1 MLDADATLKLA
12 NEVEGYKVLPPCVLY
27 GKIGQGGMGAVYRG
41 RHLNLDIDVAI
52 KCLKPDLTGED
63 EQFVVR
69 FRREARSAARINHQN
84 VIRVFDVSEER
95 GLHYI
100 VMELVQGETARQRV
114 KRKGHLAVGEAL
126 QILHGAAAGLGEAH
140 GKGFIHRDIKP
151 DNVMIASNGTVKVA
165 DLGLAKPSGQSNMS
179 MLSGT
184 NVIMGT
190 PQYMPPEQ
198 WENTATVTAAADVWA
213 LGATLYYMLAGGEA
227 FGSESLPKIMQRIVL
242 QDFPDVREK
251 RPDVPE
257 DVAEFIKVATQK
269 APENRYPDALAMV
282 EAIDAMTT
290 RRETLR
296 DNEVV
301 SGEDQNTLVSPPPAK
316 TLAKIKFWMDSQGQ
330 IDPTGQAGEEAGD
343 RAEQQT
349 IVSSP
354 SQRQPDRQPQPAAKS
369 RAGLWTFVALLVV
382 AAGVLGV
389 LQPWRG
395 GTDSPFAEVERLARA
410 GNFAAA
416 VSAAKSVYATN
427 TALEP
432 ADIAGENA
440 RLASLHLGWAQQA
453 RDASNW
459 RLCLEQL
466 ALSSALEQRAET
478 DNLKRSALAKTAQAV
493 DAELQRVEPGAGP
506 VALAAMTTF
515 RGRLLSP
522 LVSELRVGG
531 DAVEIAGDGM
541 FRIDR
546 ALGGT
551 RSVPVEVTLVT
562 GDTVTLAPWQL
573 SYAVAETGG
582 NSGKSSEATRPNQTT
597 RPNETTRPTVEPL
610 TGGDDANT
618 NKPSQQPKSV
628 VLAPETPTDL
638 AYLAQPQ
645 VVQLR
650 GDGASPLTIRAP
662 KDAIIRINGLAVERD
677 GNAEAYVHQVRS
689 DQDEPKPIQIEVSR
703 GAQKVSGS
711 VAVTRVPVALTVVE
725 KVVAVGLRHSQ
736 NGWWATDK
744 ATVKLR
750 GSLDRFATTLEVNGV
765 AQKGVTWQGTVF
777 TIDLPLK
784 TGQNKLTIRALRNSW
799 LPVTQQLRI
808 DRISTPRITVA
819 EDTRKV
825 DSVKGGSYRV
835 VVDTDAWTKSVAVVN
850 GSELVRLQRDPNSS
864 RFRGQVALRA
874 GKNRL
879 VTRATNV
886 LGREA
891 QLPLD
896 ITFQASVVK
905 AEIRGVRVNVDGK
918 QRDIRAGRQL
928 FLPSEQPLIVDATDS
943 TATVRINEK
952 IITRNAD
959 GTVPLRGLLND
970 TKATKLEVVLENGLG
985 RSEVFRFFAWLD
997 RIQPAAQCLEP
1008 KSLAVGRG
1016 KPFELS
1022 GTWIDNGGL
1031 DRNGCNLGEWK
1042 VKLSPRGVAKRG
1054 TWKVTHPGL
1063 TETTTLEVVFRDRA
1077 GNSTTL
1083 PVKITVR

>member
-227 FGSESLPKIMQRIVL
+227 FSSESLPKIMQRIVL
-242 QDFPDVREK
+242 HDFPDVREK

-257 DVAEFIKVATQK
+257 DVAEFIKKATQK
-269 APENRYPDALAMV
+269 APADRYPDALAMV

-296 DNEVV
+296 DNDVV

-330 IDPTGQAGEEAGD
+330 IDPNGEESD
-343 RAEQQT
+343 EKAEQQT

-354 SQRQPDRQPQPAAKS
+354 SRRQSDRQPAPAAKS
-369 RAGLWTFVALLVV
+369 RGGLLAFVALLVV

-389 LQPWRG
+389 WQPWRG
-395 GTDSPFAEVERLARA
+395 QPESPFAVVERLAKQ
-410 GNFAAA
+410 GDYAAA
-416 VSAAKSVYATN
+416 VRTASNVYATN
-427 TALEP
+427 SELSPT
-432 ADIAGENA
+432 DVGGKDA
-440 RLASLHLGWAQQA
+440 RMAALHLGWAKQA
-453 RDASNW
+453 RDASDW

-466 ALSSALEQRAET
+466 ALSSELKKSSET
-478 DNLKRSALAKTAQAV
+478 ANLKRSALAKTAQAV
-493 DAELQRVEPGAGP
+493 DAELQRVEPDSGG
-506 VALAAMTTF
+506 VVLADKTTF

-522 LVSELRVGG
+522 LVSELRLAGV
-531 DAVEIAGDGM
+531 AVDVAGDGM
-541 FRIDR
+541 FRVER
-546 ALGGT
+546 ALGGLV
-551 RSVPVEVTLVT
+551 RVPVEVTLVT
-562 GDTVTLAPWQL
+562 GDTVTLAPWQV
-573 SYAVAETGG
+573 SYVVA
-582 NSGKSSEATRPNQTT
+582 KSSAD
-597 RPNETTRPTVEPL
+597 PL
-610 TGGDDANT
+610 PQKPSADQANT
-618 NKPSQQPKSV
+618 DQAS
-628 VLAPETPTDL
+628 TDL
-638 AYLAQPQ
+638 AKTDPKIEPKTKPAETPKAAVLEPEAPAELIYQVVPD

-650 GDGASPLTIRAP
+650 GDATSALTIRAP
-662 KDAIIRINGLAVERD
+662 NGAVIRIDGVAVERD
-677 GNAEAYVHQVRS
+677 GNAGAYVHQVRS
-689 DQDEPKPIQIEVSR
+689 DQDEPKPIQIEVSL
-703 GAQKVSGS
+703 GAEKASCR
-711 VAVTRVPVALTVVE
+711 VAVTRVPVAMAVVQ
-725 KVVAVGLRHSQ
+725 KVEAVGLRHSQ

-744 ATVKLR
+744 KTVQIR
-750 GSLDRFATTLEVNGV
+750 GALDRFATTLEINGV
-765 AQKGVTWQGTVF
+765 PQKGVTWQGNVF
-777 TIDLPLK
+777 TATVPLK
-784 TGQNKLTIRALRNSW
+784 TGQNELTIRALRKAW
-799 LPVTQQLRI
+799 LPVTQELRI
-808 DRISTPRITVA
+808 DRIGAPRITVA
-819 EDTRKV
+819 EDTRKT
-825 DSVKGGSYRV
+825 DSVKGGSYWV
-835 VVDTDAWTKSVAVVN
+835 VVDTDAWTNSVAVVN
-850 GSELVRLQRDPNSS
+850 GSELLRLQRDPNSS
-864 RFRGQVALRA
+864 RFRGQVPLRA

-879 VTRATNV
+879 VARATNV
-886 LGREA
+886 LGRES

-905 AEIRGVRVNVDGK
+905 AEIRAVRVKVDGK
-918 QRDIRAGRQL
+918 MREIRARRQL

-952 IITRNAD
+952 IIKRNAD

-970 TKATKLEVVLENGLG
+970 TKATKIELVLENGLG
-985 RSEVFRFFAWLD
+985 RSEVFLFFAWLD
-997 RIQPAAQCLEP
+997 RTLPAAQCLEP
-1008 KSLAVGRG
+1008 KSLAVARG

-1022 GTWIDNGGL
+1022 GTWMDNGGL
-1031 DRNGCNLGEWK
+1031 DRNACSLGELK
-1042 VKLSPRGVAKRG
+1042 VRLSPRGVAKRG
-1054 TWKVTHPGL
+1054 TWKVAHPGL
-1063 TETTTLEVVFRDRA
+1063 TETTTLEVVFSDRA